1 MPDIEWS
8 DDLDAALERARRE
21 RKAVLFYFGKDP

>member
-1 MPDIEWS
+1 MADIEWV
-8 DDLDAALERARRE
+8 DDLEGALERARRE